1 MLAPSAKD
9 LFTLDNDPSEKDHM
23 FTTQRSLRWTPLKT
37 AVTLALCGA
46 ALHAP
51 AWAAGQDS
59 AAAPAAAASAPTAV
73 RPGDD
78 FFDYVNGDW
87 LKTAQIP
94 ADRSSWGAGAAL
106 AEETNQRIVKLIDAI
121 AADPKAGAE
130 AKKVSDFYRTFMD
143 EAAIEAKGVAP
154 LQPALQQIAAIKDK
168 TALAHALGA
177 TLRADVDPLN
187 STNFFTENLFGL
199 WIAQGLTEP
208 THYRPY
214 LLQGG
219 LGMPDRAYYLDD
231 TPRMA
236 ELRTKYQAHIAAMF
250 KLAGYADAD
259 ARAAR
264 VFELEHQIALS
275 HAKRADS
282 EDVIKANNRWSAKD
296 FAAKAPGLDW
306 KAYFQ
311 SAGLAKQDVFM
322 VWHPSAIVGA
332 AALVQSAPLET
343 WKDFLAFHTINHAAS
358 TLPAAFVNERFDFY
372 GRALSGTPQQQARWK
387 QSLDAVD
394 AAMPEAVGQIYVKR
408 YFPPEAKQH
417 LQQMVVKIVDAFHQR
432 IAKLD
437 WMAPETKKE
446 AQAKLD
452 TLYVGIAY
460 PDKWISYGN
469 LKVVP
474 GDAYGNRQRAEL
486 AHYQQ
491 QLGKFGKPVDRT
503 EWSMPP
509 QLVNAVNMPLQNA
522 LNFPAA
528 ILQPPFFDPNASDA
542 MNYGGIGATIGHEIS
557 HSFDNEGA
565 EFDSKG
571 RLRDWWTPSDLA
583 HFKTAT
589 TALAAQYSAYKP
601 FPDLAING
609 EQTLSENLA
618 DLAGLSASYDAY
630 HASLAGKPA
639 QADADR
645 QFFLGY
651 AMSWRGVQREA
662 ALRRGILTDGHA
674 PGKWRT
680 YTVRN
685 LDAWYPAFD
694 VQPGQQLYL
703 APADRVRVW

>member
-51 AWAAGQDS
+51 ARAAGQDS

-121 AADPKAGAE
+121 GADPKAGAE
-130 AKKVSDFYRTFMD
+130 AKKVADFYRTFLD

-168 TALAHALGA
+168 SALAHALGA

-282 EDVIKANNRWSAKD
+282 EDVIKANNRWSARTSPPRRR
-296 FAAKAPGLDW
+296 AWTGRPISRAPAWPSRTCSWSGIR
-306 KAYFQ
+306 APS
-311 SAGLAKQDVFM
+311 SARPRWCSRL
-322 VWHPSAIVGA
+322 
-332 AALVQSAPLET
+332 
-343 WKDFLAFHTINHAAS
+343 
-358 TLPAAFVNERFDFY
+358 
-372 GRALSGTPQQQARWK
+372 RWK
-387 QSLDAVD
+387 R
-394 AAMPEAVGQIYVKR
+394 G
-408 YFPPEAKQH
+408 
-417 LQQMVVKIVDAFHQR
+417 R
-432 IAKLD
+432 ISS
-437 WMAPETKKE
+437 P
-446 AQAKLD
+446 
-452 TLYVGIAY
+452 
-460 PDKWISYGN
+460 S
-469 LKVVP
+469 
-474 GDAYGNRQRAEL
+474 
-486 AHYQQ
+486 
-491 QLGKFGKPVDRT
+491 
-503 EWSMPP
+503 
-509 QLVNAVNMPLQNA
+509 
-522 LNFPAA
+522 
-528 ILQPPFFDPNASDA
+528 
-542 MNYGGIGATIGHEIS
+542 
-557 HSFDNEGA
+557 
-565 EFDSKG
+565 
-571 RLRDWWTPSDLA
+571 TPS
-583 HFKTAT
+583 T
-589 TALAAQYSAYKP
+589 TPPAPCRPPS
-601 FPDLAING
+601 
-609 EQTLSENLA
+609 SM
-618 DLAGLSASYDAY
+618 SASISTAARCRARRNSRRAGSRAWTRSTPPCRKRSARSTSSATSRRKPSSTCSRWWSRSSTPSIS
-630 HASLAGKPA
+630 ASPSWTGWRRKP
-639 QADADR
+639 R
-645 QFFLGY
+645 K
-651 AMSWRGVQREA
+651 
-662 ALRRGILTDGHA
+662 RRRPSSTRCTSIWPTASGMA
-674 PGKWRT
+674 
-680 YTVRN
+680 
-685 LDAWYPAFD
+685 
-694 VQPGQQLYL
+694 
-703 APADRVRVW
+703 

>member
-1 MLAPSAKD
+1 M
-9 LFTLDNDPSEKDHM
+9 
-23 FTTQRSLRWTPLKT
+23 TTPQRSPRWTPLKA

-46 ALHAP
+46 TLGLP
-51 AWAAGQDS
+51 AWAAAPEADAV
-59 AAAPAAAASAPTAV
+59 AATPAPAPAAAV

-121 AADPKAGAE
+121 AADPHATAE
-130 AKKVSDFYRTFMD
+130 AKKVSDYYRTFMD
-143 EAAIEAKGVAP
+143 EAAIEAKGAAP
-154 LQPALQQIAAIKDK
+154 LQPALKQIAAIKDK

-187 STNFFTENLFGL
+187 ATNFFTENLFGL
-199 WIAQGLTEP
+199 WVAQGLTEP
-208 THYRPY
+208 SHYRPY

-236 ELRTKYQAHIAAMF
+236 ELRTKYQAHIAATF
-250 KLAGYADAD
+250 KLAGYDDAD
-259 ARAAR
+259 GRAAR
-264 VFELEHQIALS
+264 VFELEHRIALS
-275 HAKRADS
+275 HANRADS
-282 EDVIKANNRWSAKD
+282 ADVQKANNRWSARD
-296 FAAKAPGLDW
+296 FAAKAPGMDW
-306 KAYFQ
+306 KAFFQ
-311 SAGLAKQDVFM
+311 SAGLSKQDVFM
-322 VWHPSAIVGA
+322 VWHPTAVVGSS
-332 AALVQSAPLET
+332 ALVASVPLDT
-343 WKDFLAFHTINHAAS
+343 WKDFLAFHTINHAARS
-358 TLPAAFVNERFDFY
+358 LPKAFVDERFDFY
-372 GRALSGTPQQQARWK
+372 GRTLTGTPQQQARWK

-394 AAMPEAVGQIYVKR
+394 AAMPDAVGHLYVAR
-408 YFPPEAKQH
+408 YFPPEAKQR
-417 LQQMVVKIVDAFHQR
+417 LQQMVVKIVDAFHAR
-432 IAKLD
+432 IAQLD
-437 WMAPETKKE
+437 WMAPATKKE

-460 PDKWISYGN
+460 PDKWISYSN

-474 GDAYGNRQRAEL
+474 GDAFGNLQRAEL
-486 AHYQQ
+486 ARYQQ

-509 QLVNAVNMPLQNA
+509 QLVNAVNMPMQNA

-528 ILQPPFFDPNASDA
+528 ILQPPYFDPAASDA
-542 MNYGGIGATIGHEIS
+542 VNYGGIGATIGHEIS
-557 HSFDNEGA
+557 HSFDDEGA
-565 EFDSKG
+565 QFDSQG
-571 RLRDWWTPSDLA
+571 RLRDWWTEADLA

-589 TALAAQYSAYKP
+589 AALAAQYSAYKP

-609 EQTLSENLA
+609 QQTLSENLA
-618 DLAGLSASYDAY
+618 DLAGLSAAYDAY
-630 HASLAGKPA
+630 KASLANKRLS
-639 QADADR
+639 ADADR
-645 QFFLGY
+645 DFFVGY
-651 AMSWRGVQREA
+651 AASWRGVQREP

-674 PGKWRT
+674 PAKWRT
-680 YTVRN
+680 FTVRN

-694 VQPGQQLYL
+694 VQPGQTLYL

>member
-1 MLAPSAKD
+1 
-9 LFTLDNDPSEKDHM
+9 M
-23 FTTQRSLRWTPLKT
+23 FTTQRSPRWTPLKT

-46 ALHAP
+46 ALHGP
-51 AWAAGQDS
+51 TWAAGQDS
-59 AAAPAAAASAPTAV
+59 AAPTAASAPAAAV
-73 RPGDD
+73 LPGDD
-78 FFDYVNGDW
+78 FFGYVNGDW

-106 AEETNQRIVKLIDAI
+106 AEETNQRIVKLIEAI
-121 AADPKAGAE
+121 GADPKASAE
-130 AKKVSDFYRTFMD
+130 AKKVSDYYRTFMD

-154 LQPALQQIAAIKDK
+154 LQPALHQIAAIKDK
-168 TALAHALGA
+168 AALAHALGA
-177 TLRADVDPLN
+177 TLRADVDALN

-199 WIAQGLTEP
+199 WVTQGLTEP

-231 TPRMA
+231 TPHMA
-236 ELRTKYQAHIAAMF
+236 ELRTKYQAHIAAML
-250 KLAGYADAD
+250 KLAGFDDAD

-264 VFELEHQIALS
+264 VFALEHQIALT
-275 HAKRADS
+275 HASRADS
-282 EDVIKANNRWSAKD
+282 EDVLKANNRWSAKD
-296 FAAKAPGLDW
+296 FASKAPGMDW

-311 SAGLAKQDVFM
+311 SAGLGKQDVFM
-322 VWHPSAIVGA
+322 VWHPSAIVGE

-343 WKDFLAFHTINHAAS
+343 WKDYLAFHTINHASS
-358 TLPAAFVNERFDFY
+358 TLPAAFGNQHFDFY
-372 GRALSGTPQQQARWK
+372 GRTLSGTPQQQVRWK

-394 AAMPEAVGQIYVKR
+394 AAMPEAVGQIYVAR

-437 WMAPETKKE
+437 WMAPATKKE

-460 PDKWISYGN
+460 PDKWISYSK

-491 QLGKFGKPVDRT
+491 QLAKFGKPVDRS
-503 EWSMPP
+503 EWAMPP

-528 ILQPPFFDPNASDA
+528 ILQPPFFDPKASDA

-565 EFDSKG
+565 EFDSQG
-571 RLRDWWTPSDLA
+571 RLRNWWTPSDMA

-589 TALAAQYSAYKP
+589 TALAAQYSAYRP

-609 EQTLSENLA
+609 QQTLSENLA
-618 DLAGLSASYDAY
+618 DLAGLSASFDAY
-630 HASLAGKPA
+630 KASLAGKPE

-645 QFFLGY
+645 QFFIGY

-662 ALRRGILTDGHA
+662 SLRRSILTDGHA